1 MEVTKILIF
10 VSVTIQT
17 SCSSYHAAPPIV
29 VSCVASRRG
38 FGASPTDTF
47 DSFPHRRSSIPLRS
61 SVRTPGS
68 MSSTDRGSL
77 TARTNRRSTEQV
89 GSTRRPPRRA
99 SQEGMGKRPV
109 RPRARASKEFVM
121 NEKWTPP
128 RRPTTVELGT
138 ARKTFYE
145 LDRDGT
151 GAIVRR
157 AVSISHAPAR
167 SRWSC
172 APRSPP

>member
-1 MEVTKILIF
+1 MEVIIL
-10 VSVTIQT
+10 VSVTILT
-17 SCSSYHAAPPIV
+17 CCSSPSCRTSDS
-29 VSCVASRRG
+29 SCVASRRG

-68 MSSTDRGSL
+68 MSSTDRGSM

-89 GSTRRPPRRA
+89 GSMTARRPPRRA

-128 RRPTTVELGT
+128 RRPTTVELGA

-151 GAIVRR
+151 GAIVSR
-157 AVSISHAPAR
+157 AVSISHAPRAR